1 MTLTIF
7 LLSFL
12 FCITLQQ
19 DLYIQLPGTLYIS
32 NMNFK
37 QKIDCTN
44 GKGGQVIGCQF
55 KFRGLPKW
63 LEYEQGYLKMV
74 GNPQSDTIR
83 NIIIMAEDNRGR
95 NTSRI
100 IVLYIDYNYQQKK
113 TVSNI
118 VQEEIELEREKRE
131 TTTREGNILI
141 N

>member
-1 MTLTIF
+1 M
-7 LLSFL
+7 
-12 FCITLQQ
+12 
-19 DLYIQLPGTLYIS
+19 
-32 NMNFK
+32 
-37 QKIDCTN
+37 
-44 GKGGQVIGCQF
+44 IGCQF